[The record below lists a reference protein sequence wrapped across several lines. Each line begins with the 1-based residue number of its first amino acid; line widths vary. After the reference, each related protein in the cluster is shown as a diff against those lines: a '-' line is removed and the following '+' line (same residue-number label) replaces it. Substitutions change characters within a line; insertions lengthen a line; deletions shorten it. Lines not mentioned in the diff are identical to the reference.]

1 MIRRLVLILLGVC
14 CSSACLREHRW
25 RWRQTAAHQTSGLRS
40 SRTDFPRF
48 VYTWRMKDDGSYCED
63 GRDEMSLKP
72 IQRTLSGRWSRDG
85 SRMQLKQD
93 DRPFVFDGVVLG
105 GLYTGTLCFL

>member
-1 MIRRLVLILLGVC
+1 
-14 CSSACLREHRW
+14 
-25 RWRQTAAHQTSGLRS
+25 
-40 SRTDFPRF
+40 
-48 VYTWRMKDDGSYCED
+48 
-63 GRDEMSLKP
+63 MSLKP

-93 DRPFVFDGVVLG
+93 DQPFVFDGVVLG